1 MKSTL
6 IYELCSNECR
16 FVCQET
22 GRLAFCEWPLKSI
35 ILGDKESAGW
45 GRQTEGA
52 EGDRSEGNKVGA
64 QARKGGL
71 RGARLKGE
79 REQLALPKA
88 IKVWFTHSLNKSTY
102 HPSLPFFQVC
112 GSYHSVPTPTLPL
125 ALSFPRTLAWQ
136 NCEFQQG
143 LCSHGKTV
151 VHLVSPRHIFLHLLC
166 LCVLEVCLM
175 DTETEVA
182 LWATLATRRAIS
194 HTAVSFGIMQ
204 ILKWFSFF
212 ALCLCVCVC
221 LNKHLPTHSAPP
233 HRPTHPPTSPPPP
246 HPFLQPWQ
254 DFP

>member
-35 ILGDKESAGW
+35 ILRDKERGEAD
-45 GRQTEGA
+45 RAMGA

-143 LCSHGKTV
+143 LRSHG
-151 VHLVSPRHIFLHLLC
+151 
-166 LCVLEVCLM
+166 
-175 DTETEVA
+175 
-182 LWATLATRRAIS
+182 RR
-194 HTAVSFGIMQ
+194 MC
-204 ILKWFSFF
+204 IL
-212 ALCLCVCVC
+212 
-221 LNKHLPTHSAPP
+221 SAPAIYFC
-233 HRPTHPPTSPPPP
+233 TCYVCA
-246 HPFLQPWQ
+246 FWK
-254 DFP
+254 FV